1 MVALLRA
8 DTARQGRRGF
18 GRRAMQYCCT
28 ANVSSTRF
36 ASHRHKHH
44 AAAIDATSLAPDCL
58 AERRQFAATVLRVS
72 FGSRYRHIAASLL
85 LRRLRLSRACGHC
98 VIVRPSRIALR
109 HLGLLVRASS
119 VLSAAS
125 IRRRFA
131 CGLQSRYWRR
141 DGSSNLFCVRLLTDP
156 PSWSLIFPNP
166 PFVGVLAYRRVGGAG
181 IAGSMRGPPIHDAT
195 AREARLYAIGLC
207 EQRLRAGDTSYTDV
221 ACSDGK
227 IVEAK
232 VRHDLHRGT
241 GAAVEHHQRVNRF
254 ALQ

>member
-1 MVALLRA
+1 MLHQCSPPRQYA
-8 DTARQGRRGF
+8 DASPVDCNPATGTA
-18 GRRAMQYCCT
+18 T
-28 ANVSSTRF
+28 
-36 ASHRHKHH
+36 
-44 AAAIDATSLAPDCL
+44 D
-58 AERRQFAATVLRVS
+58 
-72 FGSRYRHIAASLL
+72 
-85 LRRLRLSRACGHC
+85 
-98 VIVRPSRIALR
+98 RPIC
-109 HLGLLVRASS
+109 
-119 VLSAAS
+119 
-125 IRRRFA
+125 F
-131 CGLQSRYWRR
+131 
-141 DGSSNLFCVRLLTDP
+141 DVRLLTDP

-232 VRHDLHRGT
+232 VRHDLHRGI